1 MVHAPIYVYPHKSA
15 LILEQYRSRIERRV
29 KSGISFNRSLEVEQP
44 TTVSTP
50 DMNSRH
56 NTSLSNGNSAIPLA
70 RLFNSSRSGEDSMT
84 NVSQSHSHSHSQSSF
99 TDPALDAGVGSP
111 VGIRASHEGCTNYE
125 EWIDGR
131 VDGGPPGPVS
141 LSRTLSRTTPGVQS
155 FTAPSTPASSVS
167 YKGGRSTFYQQRI
180 GIGFG
185 FLGRPTER
193 RFFWKGAVIEE

>member
-1 MVHAPIYVYPHKSA
+1 MRRISWKGIFRSPF
-15 LILEQYRSRIERRV
+15 RSRPVYLFIVLEGLINFEKRRKEFEV
-29 KSGISFNRSLEVEQP
+29 LAKLRLFQSAARAYHIPMDRVFCAWFHFLPCLSEKECFNRSLEVEQP

-56 NTSLSNGNSAIPLA
+56 NTSLSNGNSGVLPKSNTLA

-131 VDGGPPGPVS
+131 VDGGPPG
-141 LSRTLSRTTPGVQS
+141 
-155 FTAPSTPASSVS
+155 
-167 YKGGRSTFYQQRI
+167 
-180 GIGFG
+180 
-185 FLGRPTER
+185 
-193 RFFWKGAVIEE
+193 